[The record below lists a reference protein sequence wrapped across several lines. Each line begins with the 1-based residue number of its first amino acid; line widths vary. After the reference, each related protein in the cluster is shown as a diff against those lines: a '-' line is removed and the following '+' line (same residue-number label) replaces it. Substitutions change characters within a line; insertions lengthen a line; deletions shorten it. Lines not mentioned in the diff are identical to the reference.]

1 MERFVKVAKVGELS
15 PGEMK
20 LVEVGGR
27 AVVLVNIDGALYSFD
42 NECTHEGCDLA
53 DGSLDGELLE
63 CICHGSVFNV
73 ITGAVQNPP
82 AVEPIRTYPLR
93 VEGDDVLIEPA

>member
-1 MERFVKVAKVGELS
+1 MESFVQVAKVGELS

-20 LVEVGGR
+20 LVEVDGQ
-27 AVVLVNIDGALYSFD
+27 AVVLVNVDGVLYGLD

-53 DGSLDGELLE
+53 DGSLEGELLE

-82 AVEPIRTYPLR
+82 AVDPIRIYPLR
-93 VEGDDVLIEPA
+93 VEGDDILVGAG